1 MTGCCRE
8 REHEEEG
15 MNVKMHILAINS
27 VENPDFM
34 EKKSLYRIFFWGY
47 LYIISFFSFLLEL
60 LTKI

>member
-34 EKKSLYRIFFWGY
+34 EKNHCIEY
-47 LYIISFFSFLLEL
+47 FSGATF
-60 LTKI
+60 I